1 MVALVPV
8 MIDEDVDLQSW
19 GWTDL
24 CVSSASS
31 YYCVF
36 CRVRGVFFCS
46 VSACCSSYFSLVS
59 DSEKEQPTV
68 SFDQTG
74 AMSRRSL
81 RIDDGLLDRSLP
93 HSSASFSVGGGS
105 WRSSRS
111 LNSRRSQQH
120 SVSCSES
127 LLHTPRKPASLHN
140 SSLHSMASDASLL
153 SSLLDES
160 SVHEATVVDN
170 FWGLDHDL
178 DPKENTILA
187 EQSSIVANS
196 TLIGSENHC
205 AKHPV
210 QTLSRVYC
218 KDCELH
224 SNSKESASSKYT
236 SSLVKMGPGGSHPG
250 DSEGSTIYGRDRNRK
265 SRIGLLFMWDSGVN
279 VCWRAAAAVISLLTV
294 VYQQLLLQKPHDV
307 TDALQLWL
315 DSSVLWVRRAA
326 ASLVSVLIHSWQ
338 LCQGSKVTEDNIQ
351 TGSQNGAQSRHC
363 GVMSL
368 KEPHSN
374 GSLCQRVGDAFR
386 WLCRRWQHK
395 SWFPLRLLIVILLLL
410 LFGLCW
416 FGPAGLQSVF
426 LAVHFAECRTA
437 LSNIPGLSSV
447 YGIVSS
453 RSQSADVATVKE
465 LKEVQPYVEPLYSPP
480 PQTEEKEELGTA
492 GDSERLLH
500 LERSLAALWDHVE
513 VGGRQAEQ
521 RHGEVLQLYTELRQQ
536 QLHSAQSSSDGVEP
550 WLNSVLDHQLSDLRR
565 QLDEERQQ
573 REQMRQQELLQ
584 HRSQSSR
591 LDQLELQLQTLVA
604 NTQEVQRR
612 HEAATGASSSPTT
625 LPAAFSV
632 GVDQQSHDALLAE
645 VKRLEAA
652 LDEVR
657 RVVEGLSKSQDGC
670 RQLSRIQQLI
680 SVEVSAQV
688 QEQVRSLVYGNQL
701 TPGGNTATLPE
712 SLLQWLSQ
720 RYVSSADLQ
729 AALASLEQ
737 SLLQN
742 ISMKLAQQHNEG
754 MDKEAVLHTAGHVG
768 ATVTLEDVHVMVKNA
783 LRLFSQDQTGMAD
796 FALESGG
803 GSILSTRCSETYE
816 TKAAL
821 LSLFSIPLWY
831 FSQSP
836 RAVIQPDV
844 HPGNCWAFRGSKG
857 FLVIRLSMRIL
868 PTAFTLEHIHK
879 ALAPS
884 GTLRSAPQEFSVYGL
899 DDEHQEKGKLLGTY
913 TYDEDG
919 EALQTFPVTEENDD
933 TFQIIEV
940 QILSNWGH
948 KEYTCMYRFRVHG
961 TPSSI

>member
-265 SRIGLLFMWDSGVN
+265 SRI
-279 VCWRAAAAVISLLTV
+279 
-294 VYQQLLLQKPHDV
+294 
-307 TDALQLWL
+307 
-315 DSSVLWVRRAA
+315 
-326 ASLVSVLIHSWQ
+326 
-338 LCQGSKVTEDNIQ
+338 
-351 TGSQNGAQSRHC
+351 AQSRHC

>member
-265 SRIGLLFMWDSGVN
+265 SRI
-279 VCWRAAAAVISLLTV
+279 
-294 VYQQLLLQKPHDV
+294 
-307 TDALQLWL
+307 
-315 DSSVLWVRRAA
+315 
-326 ASLVSVLIHSWQ
+326 
-338 LCQGSKVTEDNIQ
+338 
-351 TGSQNGAQSRHC
+351 AQSRHC

-374 GSLCQRVGDAFR
+374 GSLCDDCKEKQRSETDMVSASSSSPSWSSLVSYLLWFIWRATVFTASSLFQLTHSAASALWPLTRKIFSALWSAERSAGQRVGDAFR